1 MTEITCMIV
10 GFRTA
15 RSYTANPNKVYL
27 VTLNLQRC
35 ALTILIVFAFKF
47 TKKLSHVA
55 LYILLQSC

>member
-1 MTEITCMIV
+1 MIV

-15 RSYTANPNKVYL
+15 CSCIANHVKVDL

-55 LYILLQSC
+55 LYFLLQSC

>member
-1 MTEITCMIV
+1 MIV